1 MSIYSL
7 TLIIHTVC
15 AAVSL
20 FLFVLRGIW
29 MLTDNKLLQ
38 AKVVRIT
45 PHVID
50 SALLL
55 SAIALTVQTNQ
66 YPLSNAWLTVKIIAL
81 VMYILLGVVA
91 LKRGKT
97 RKQRIVAFVLALI
110 TFAFIV
116 SVALLHHP
124 LGFFVFVT

>member
-1 MSIYSL
+1 
-7 TLIIHTVC
+7 
-15 AAVSL
+15 
-20 FLFVLRGIW
+20 